1 MDSITIRR
9 LTGTSK
15 GTEETLMT
23 QEVSLGT
30 GPHNTVRYDP
40 TWDRG
45 VAASH
50 ARVFRDE
57 SGRWWLTDAGS
68 STGTFVNGQRVT
80 VKRQVNGPIVIE
92 LGSKGPKVEVVLPP
106 PLPGAASRT
115 AGGGAGRSQ
124 SSGGA
129 GRILVM
135 VACLAVVAAAAW
147 FVING
152 LGGDSD
158 ARLQKVAKNYEAG
171 IGVVIIAEEG
181 TGSPTGTAWAVAPNM
196 FATNAHVAVP
206 VQQALKRGATAYIAI
221 NKNPDQRF
229 RVKAAIPHP
238 GYFEERVGVDGKDP
252 ATTPYDVGILII
264 EGTASAVLHTASVAK
279 LESLDS
285 GHRIAFLG
293 FPMEDLQHDGVDPQ
307 NPVATMQSGIVTAV
321 TDFWLAR
328 SVFQNRGLIQHN
340 LPATGGA
347 SGSPI
352 FDADGDVVGIL
363 SSVNM
368 IAAMSIEQWAQYRGQ
383 IQQAQREAIEEAQ
396 KAAEGQPEE
405 KVTELE
411 GKLNA
416 TLKALDQIPLPISA
430 LKRAPNAAMVNYA
443 QRIDMLEELLKLV
456 QQAVAKGLPG
466 AES

>member
-9 LTGTSK
+9 LTGTGK
-15 GTEETLMT
+15 GKEETLMT
-23 QEVSLGT
+23 QEISLGT
-30 GPHNTVRYDP
+30 GPNNTVRYDP

-57 SGRWWLTDAGS
+57 AGRWWLTDAGS

-80 VKRQVNGPIVIE
+80 MKRQVNGPIVIE
-92 LGSKGPKVEVVLPP
+92 LGSKGPKVEIVLPP
-106 PLPGAASRT
+106 PLPGSGAARSPQ
-115 AGGGAGRSQ
+115 GGRSQ
-124 SSGGA
+124 STGGA
-129 GRILVM
+129 GRILVLA
-135 VACLAVVAAAAW
+135 ACLAVVVAAAW
-147 FVING
+147 FVFNRG
-152 LGGDSD
+152 GGDSD
-158 ARLQKVAKNYEAG
+158 ERLQKVAKSYEAG
-171 IGVVIIAEEG
+171 IGVVIIATDGE
-181 TGSPTGTAWAVAPNM
+181 SAPTGTAWAVAPNM

-206 VQQALKRGATAYIAI
+206 VQQALKSGATAYVAI
-221 NKNPDQRF
+221 NKHPDQRF

-264 EGTASAVLHTASVAK
+264 EGTASAVLHTAPKAK
-279 LESLDS
+279 LETLDS

-307 NPVATMQSGIVTAV
+307 NPVATMQSGIITAT

-328 SVFQNRGLIQHN
+328 SVFENRRLIQHN

-352 FDADGDVVGIL
+352 FDSDGDVVGIL

-368 IAAMSIEQWAQYRGQ
+368 IAAVSIEQWAEYRGQ
-383 IQQAQREAIEEAQ
+383 IRQAQQQAIEEAQ
-396 KAAEGQPEE
+396 KAAEGQPDE

-411 GKLNA
+411 GKLRA
-416 TLKALDQIPLPISA
+416 TLQALDEVPLPISA
-430 LKRAPNAAMVNYA
+430 MKRAPNAALVNYG
-443 QRIDMLEELLKLV
+443 QRIDMLEELLVLV
-456 QQAVAKGLPG
+456 RQALAKGLPG
-466 AES
+466 ADS